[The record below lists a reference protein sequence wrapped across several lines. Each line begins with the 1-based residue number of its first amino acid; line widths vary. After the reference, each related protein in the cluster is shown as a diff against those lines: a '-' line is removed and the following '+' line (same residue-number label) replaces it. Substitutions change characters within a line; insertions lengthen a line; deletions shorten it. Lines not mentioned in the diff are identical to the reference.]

1 MGLTAMLLF
10 TSLFGVGLTGIGI
23 FILTVVLPLCVGVG
37 ITALGWTTYTHNIDL
52 QKENAPQIQQ

>member
-1 MGLTAMLLF
+1 MLLF